1 MMPSDRAK
9 QEAIS
14 RFLAGLDTR
23 EDRDVL
29 RSAGIVWV
37 TLPGGARRNIP
48 TLEEEDLAEMD
59 DSDNPSKP
67 RGKRRPGPRVWKIND
82 PKSKEA

>member
-48 TLEEEDLAEMD
+48 TLEEEDLA
-59 DSDNPSKP
+59 DSIDNIGDKP
-67 RGKRRPGPRVWKIND
+67 RGKRRPGPRVWKINN
-82 PKSKEA
+82 PK